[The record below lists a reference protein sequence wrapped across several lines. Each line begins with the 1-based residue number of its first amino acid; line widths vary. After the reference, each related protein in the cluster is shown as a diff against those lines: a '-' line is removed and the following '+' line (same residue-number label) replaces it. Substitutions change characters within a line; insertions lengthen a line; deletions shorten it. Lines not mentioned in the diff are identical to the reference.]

1 MQLKCFHEGYYLA
14 SMTTANGD
22 GAGKYRARVAIMVL
36 DGERTRSQR
45 FVDFEDFSDEAEANE
60 RAIAG
65 AKEWIDLQLR
75 QSRIALRTDFAS
87 LG

>member
-1 MQLKCFHEGYYLA
+1 MQLKCLHKGYYLA

-22 GAGKYRARVAIMVL
+22 GVGKYRARVAIMVL

-45 FVDFEDFSDEAEANE
+45 FVDFEDFTDETEANE

-65 AKEWIDLQLR
+65 GIDWIDLQLR
-75 QSRIALRTDFAS
+75 QSRIAFPTDFS
-87 LG
+87 TLS